1 VNSTVSSTD
10 HGGGKRLVRIGWEN
24 FDGQVMIIEMKRAA
38 TFKHGVSLMLS
49 VIQ

>member
-1 VNSTVSSTD
+1 V
-10 HGGGKRLVRIGWEN
+10 GIGWEN
-24 FDGQVMIIEMKRAA
+24 LDGQVMIIKMKRAA